1 LEIKLLEHLLEKAK
15 SINLTKSH
23 VRKIGEKL
31 RKGLLEEETI
41 EELEIYRLS
50 YKKPLSVTYKK
61 LDEYCSNYKDSI
73 VTYRIKRFESII
85 DKLQRFP
92 KMQLERMGDIGGCR
106 CILKNKKEV
115 YSIYNTI
122 CSNFEIYKVNDYY
135 EKPQEDGYKS
145 IHVYIKDSKSK
156 KIIEVQLR
164 NSDSHEW
171 ATLVEIS
178 DILFS
183 ESIKTKS
190 PQKKELQE
198 FHKIL
203 SRKSLSYK
211 EKEQIINIVQET
223 NYIDKLIY
231 NYKTNYIPT
240 RMQWAKESIDD
251 TKSFILIT
259 NDIIENTPPD
269 IKVFKSFEEAETAYF
284 SKYDNFHNSVLTH
297 IQKPTYEKVSKAYSN
312 YILTYHSFISIY
324 FSILESAC
332 IQSLNQNKI
341 FKAKKYYILYKKY
354 WSHCITNSLL
364 TWSYLE
370 NISELAPKK
379 LEHWKDEINKEMGKI
394 IKLRKIEKKLNNIMK
409 QKPFSGVII
418 FYFMH

>member
-1 LEIKLLEHLLEKAK
+1 MKHLLEKAK

-31 RKGLLEEETI
+31 RKEYPSKETI

-50 YKKPLSVTYKK
+50 YKDPLSDTYKK
-61 LDEYCSNYKDSI
+61 LDEYCSDYKDSI

-85 DKLQRFP
+85 QKLQRFP
-92 KMQLERMGDIGGCR
+92 HMKLERMGDIGGCR
-106 CILKNKKEV
+106 CILKNKKQV
-115 YSIYNTI
+115 YSIYNII
-122 CSNFEIYKVNDYY
+122 CSNFEIYNINDYY

-145 IHVYIKDSKSK
+145 IHIYIKDSKSK
-156 KIIEVQLR
+156 KIIEIQLR

-183 ESIKTKS
+183 ESIKNKS

-203 SRKSLSYK
+203 SRKPLSYK

-223 NYIDKLIY
+223 NYIEKLIN
-231 NYKTNYIPT
+231 NYKSNYIPT
-240 RMQWAKESIDD
+240 RIQWAKESIDD
-251 TKSFILIT
+251 KKSFILIT
-259 NDIIENTPPD
+259 NDITQNTPPR
-269 IKVFKSFEEAETAYF
+269 IKLFNSFKEAESAYF
-284 SKYDNFHNSVLTH
+284 SKYDSFHNSVLTH

-312 YILTYHSFISIY
+312 YILTYHSFTGIF
-324 FSILESAC
+324 FSILESIC

-341 FKAKKYYILYKKY
+341 FKAKRYYILYKKY
-354 WSHCITNSLL
+354 WSSCITNSLL
-364 TWSYLE
+364 TWNYLE
-370 NISELAPKK
+370 KTNGLTSKK
-379 LEHWKDEINKEMGKI
+379 LEHWKEDINKEMLKI
-394 IKLRKIEKKLNNIMK
+394 IKLNRINKNLNNLIR
-409 QKPFSGVII
+409 QKPFYRILYL
-418 FYFMH
+418 YFKL